1 MNQTI
6 RAETARPPVPAQAIR
21 PTTTWYWVA
30 GVVAF
35 VGLVAGLV
43 IGVLGYLNALDDF
56 DAFPR
61 LSAPGVAEVVVDDP
75 GNLVIYHR
83 GAGSPDLADL
93 GITVTDP
100 SGSSVA
106 VETYDSVLIFGTGD
120 GQARAVAT
128 FDAVGTGTY
137 QMEAAGTV
145 AGHLAVGRSWA
156 WVALPAVLG
165 GMAIAG
171 LSILAGA
178 AIWLTTIIR
187 RSSAAA
193 RHARAPL
200 A

>member
-1 MNQTI
+1 MSQTI
-6 RAETARPPVPAQAIR
+6 GTETAQPTAPVQAIR
-21 PTTTWYWVA
+21 PPTSWYWIA
-30 GVVAF
+30 GVIAF

-43 IGVLGYLNALDDF
+43 IGILGYLNALDEYE
-56 DAFPR
+56 AFPR
-61 LSAPGVAEVVVDDP
+61 LAASGVAEVVVDDP

-83 GAGSPDLADL
+83 GAGSPHLSEL

-106 VETYDSVLIFGTGD
+106 VEPYDSVLIFGTGD

-128 FDAVGTGTY
+128 FDAVSTGSY
-137 QMEAAGTV
+137 RMEV
-145 AGHLAVGRSWA
+145 AESVPGDLAVGRSWA

-165 GMAIAG
+165 GLGIAG
-171 LSILAGA
+171 LSILAAA
-178 AIWLTTIIR
+178 AIGLTTIIR

-193 RHARAPL
+193 RHARASL